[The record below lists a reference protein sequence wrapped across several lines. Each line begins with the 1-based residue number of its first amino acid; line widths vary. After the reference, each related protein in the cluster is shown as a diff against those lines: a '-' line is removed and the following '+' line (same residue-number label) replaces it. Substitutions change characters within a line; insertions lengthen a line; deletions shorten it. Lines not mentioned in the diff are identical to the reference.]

1 MCPRLVRDRAWFG
14 TAPDGASRVSG
25 PAAGSGVGPVASSP
39 FDVAAVRRDFPILD
53 QTVMGK
59 PLVYLDNAASSQKP
73 RQVVEAIGAY
83 YCRDHANV
91 HRGVHELARRATE
104 AYEGARDRVA
114 RWLNAAADEVVWTRG
129 TSESLNLLAFSLG
142 QARVGAGDEI
152 VVSEMEHHSN
162 LVPWQLLAARS
173 GAKLRH
179 VGLTDDGRLE
189 LDQLAEMLGARTK
202 VVALSHVSNALGTI
216 NPVTEIG
223 RMVRERSGAAFVL
236 DGAQGAP
243 HLPLDVPSL
252 GCDAYA
258 FSGHKMCGPTGV
270 GGLWARR
277 ELLEEMPPYQG
288 GGEMIERVHRD
299 HSTWAEVPHKFEAG
313 TPNVAGAVGMAA
325 AVEYLEGVGLDAVH
339 AHEAALATAAVAAL
353 SQVEGMRILGPVR
366 GGERAGVVPFVIEG
380 TSAQDVAT
388 LLDAEGVAVRAG
400 HHCAQL
406 AVDRYGLTAT
416 VRASFYLYNTIEEAA
431 RLADGVQRAREML
444 LE

>member
-1 MCPRLVRDRAWFG
+1 MSDATSAPR
-14 TAPDGASRVSG
+14 
-25 PAAGSGVGPVASSP
+25 PVL
-39 FDVAAVRRDFPILD
+39 DVDAVRRDFPVLH
-53 QTVMGK
+53 QSVGGK

-73 RQVVEAIGAY
+73 RQVVEAISGY
-83 YCRDHANV
+83 YYRDHANV

-104 AYEGARDRVA
+104 AYEGARERVA
-114 RWLNAAADEVVWTRG
+114 QWLNGSADEVVWTRG
-129 TSESLNLLAFSLG
+129 TSEALNLLAFSLG

-173 GAKLRH
+173 GARLRH
-179 VGLTDDGRLE
+179 VELTDDGRLE
-189 LDQLAEMLGARTK
+189 LDQLAALLGARTR

-216 NPVTEIG
+216 NPVREIG
-223 RMVRERSGAAFVL
+223 RLVRERSDAVFVL

-243 HLPLDVPSL
+243 HLPLDVQAL
-252 GCDAYA
+252 ECDAYA
-258 FSGHKMCGPTGV
+258 FSGHKMCGPTGT

-288 GGEMIERVHRD
+288 GGEMIERVHRN

-339 AHEAALATAAVAAL
+339 DHEAALAAEAVSAL
-353 SQVEGMRILGPVR
+353 SGVDGMRILGPVR
-366 GGERAGVVPFVIEG
+366 GDERAGVLPFVIEG

-388 LLDAEGVAVRAG
+388 ILDAEGIAVRAG

-406 AVDRYGLTAT
+406 VVDRYGLTAT
-416 VRASFYLYNTIEEAA
+416 VRASFYLYNTIEEVALLAA
-431 RLADGVQRAREML
+431 GVRRAREL
-444 LE
+444 LR

>member
-1 MCPRLVRDRAWFG
+1 MARCMCGL
-14 TAPDGASRVSG
+14 ASL
-25 PAAGSGVGPVASSP
+25 
-39 FDVAAVRRDFPILD
+39 DVDAVRRDFPVLH
-53 QTVMGK
+53 QSVGGK

-73 RQVVEAIGAY
+73 RQVVEAISGY
-83 YCRDHANV
+83 YYRDHANV

-104 AYEGARDRVA
+104 AYEGARERVA
-114 RWLNAAADEVVWTRG
+114 RWLNGSADEVVWTRG
-129 TSESLNLLAFSLG
+129 TSEALNLLAFSLG

-173 GAKLRH
+173 AARLRH

-189 LDQLAEMLGARTK
+189 LDQLAALLGARTR

-216 NPVTEIG
+216 NPVREIG
-223 RMVRERSGAAFVL
+223 RLVRERSDAVLVL

-243 HLPLDVPSL
+243 HLPLDVQTL
-252 GCDAYA
+252 ECDAYA

-288 GGEMIERVHRD
+288 GGEMIERVHRN

-339 AHEAALATAAVAAL
+339 DHEAALAAEAVSAL
-353 SQVEGMRILGPVR
+353 SGVEGMRILGPVR
-366 GGERAGVVPFVIEG
+366 GDERAGVLPFVIEG

-388 LLDAEGVAVRAG
+388 ILDAEGIAVRAG

-406 AVDRYGLTAT
+406 VVDRYGLTAT
-416 VRASFYLYNTIEEAA
+416 VRASFYLYNTIEEVALLAA
-431 RLADGVQRAREML
+431 GVRRAREL
-444 LE
+444 LLG